1 MKDKDQN
8 QQIGGKKRLGKRNRV
23 EGLIE
28 LESGE
33 ALLGWEINEI
43 TVSVKKEIV
52 TKKKQKKS
60 REFREL
66 KCSRKIRYDKRK
78 GKFKSFGKQNW
89 ANRQRLKVQRNRN
102 FKRREFQNWPRKS
115 DY

>member
-8 QQIGGKKRLGKRNRV
+8 QQIGGKKRLGKRNSV

-43 TVSVKKEIV
+43 TISVKKRDSY
-52 TKKKQKKS
+52 KKKTQK
-60 REFREL
+60 E
-66 KCSRKIRYDKRK
+66 
-78 GKFKSFGKQNW
+78 
-89 ANRQRLKVQRNRN
+89 
-102 FKRREFQNWPRKS
+102 
-115 DY
+115 

>member
-33 ALLGWEINEI
+33 ALLG
-43 TVSVKKEIV
+43 
-52 TKKKQKKS
+52 
-60 REFREL
+60 
-66 KCSRKIRYDKRK
+66 
-78 GKFKSFGKQNW
+78 
-89 ANRQRLKVQRNRN
+89 
-102 FKRREFQNWPRKS
+102 
-115 DY
+115 